1 MIPQVRGRFGHRATL
16 ATMPLM
22 GDGNDRTILEVL
34 SSLEAVG
41 FTGQFAPR
49 PGAQVECLA
58 CHELS
63 PADHTV
69 LRELRRLEGVSD
81 PADMLAVVGL
91 ACPHCGAQGTAVL
104 GYGPEADAVDAEA
117 LASFEDARRGA

>member
-1 MIPQVRGRFGHRATL
+1 MIPQVRGGFGHRATL

-22 GDGNDRTILEVL
+22 GEGNDRTILEVL
-34 SSLEAVG
+34 SDLEAMG

-49 PGAQVECLA
+49 HGAQVECLA

-63 PADHTV
+63 PANHTV
-69 LRELRRLEGVSD
+69 LRHLRRLEGVSD
-81 PADMLAVVGL
+81 PADMLAVVGI

-104 GYGPEADAVDAEA
+104 GYGPEAELLDAEV
-117 LASFEDARRGA
+117 LASLEDAR